1 MINRRNFSLFGGAVC
16 LGVPLLAPRSAHAL
30 TLADIGSPDVTQA
43 LRLALEQAA
52 QAAIG
57 QLGVTDGYLG
67 NPQVRIPLPDR
78 LQSAAQTLRFLGQ
91 GDALDQLVTAMNR
104 AAEAA
109 IPLGRDLIVQAVKTL
124 TVQDARGIVQGG
136 ETSVTDY
143 FAGRTREPLTARLQ
157 PIVRQTTDR
166 VGLAQKYNQVA
177 GKAVELG
184 LMPASEARVE
194 DHVTARALQ
203 GLYSVIGDQE
213 KKIRRD
219 PVATGSAL
227 IGKVFGALQ

>member
-1 MINRRNFSLFGGAVC
+1 MSF
-16 LGVPLLAPRSAHAL
+16 GVPWLAPSRAQAL
-30 TLADIGSPDVTQA
+30 TLADISSPDVTQA

-57 QLGVTDGYLG
+57 QLGTPDGYLG

-78 LQSAAQTLRFLGQ
+78 LQSASQMLRLLGQ

-124 TVQDARGIVQGG
+124 TVQDARGILQGG

-166 VGLAQKYNQVA
+166 VGLAQQYNQVA

-184 LMPASEARVE
+184 LMPAAGARIE
-194 DHVTARALQ
+194 DHVTSRALQ
-203 GLYSVIGDQE
+203 GLYSVIGDEE
-213 KKIRRD
+213 KKIRND
-219 PVATGSAL
+219 PVGTGSTL
-227 IGKVFGALQ
+227 IGKVFGALR